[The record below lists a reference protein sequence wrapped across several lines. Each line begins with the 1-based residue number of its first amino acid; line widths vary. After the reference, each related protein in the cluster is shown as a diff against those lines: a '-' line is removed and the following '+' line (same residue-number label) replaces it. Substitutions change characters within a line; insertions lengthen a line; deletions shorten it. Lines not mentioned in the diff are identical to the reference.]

1 MRILMVED
9 ECEVANLVARKLGR
23 SGFVAD
29 HVGSCI
35 EARAALE
42 EHRYSFVI
50 LDRRLP
56 DGDGITLL
64 PDMRK
69 MHPGIR
75 VMMLT
80 ACDATDD
87 IITGLDAGAD
97 DYLTKPFDSDELM
110 ARIRAGLRRSGGDRI
125 PEIAVGNLS
134 FDPNL
139 RDVSINGSSVILH
152 GRELMLLEVLLRH
165 AGRMVS
171 RQALIEEIYGFADD
185 IQPSVLN
192 LLVLRLRRRLA
203 AHEAAVEIEVARG
216 VGYMLSKARK

>member
-1 MRILMVED
+1 MRILTVED
-9 ECEVANLVARKLGR
+9 EREVANLIGRKLNR

-29 HVGSCI
+29 HVGSCD

-56 DGDGITLL
+56 DGDGISLL
-64 PDMRK
+64 PDMRR
-69 MHPGIR
+69 MQPGIR
-75 VMMLT
+75 VLMLT
-80 ACDATDD
+80 ACDGTDE
-87 IITGLDAGAD
+87 IIAGLDAGAD
-97 DYLTKPFDSDELM
+97 DYMTKPFDSDELM
-110 ARIRAGLRRSGGDRI
+110 SRIRAGLRRAGGDRI

-139 RDVSINGSSVILH
+139 RDVSINGQSIILH

-165 AGRMVS
+165 SGRMVS

-203 AHEAAVEIEVARG
+203 ALEAGVEIEVARG
-216 VGYMLSKARK
+216 VGYMLSKANR